1 MNLDAVRKTFTDWAP
16 FYNPTHGWS
25 LPKRRAARLALD
37 LRSGERVLD
46 LACGTGL
53 NFPHLRK
60 LVGEHGQV
68 VGWTSRLPC
77 SILHAG

>member
-1 MNLDAVRKTFTDWAP
+1 MNLDAVRKTFTNWAP

-37 LRSGERVLD
+37 LRPGEGVLD

-53 NFPHLRK
+53 NFPHLRE

-68 VGWTSRLPC
+68 VGRTSRLPC